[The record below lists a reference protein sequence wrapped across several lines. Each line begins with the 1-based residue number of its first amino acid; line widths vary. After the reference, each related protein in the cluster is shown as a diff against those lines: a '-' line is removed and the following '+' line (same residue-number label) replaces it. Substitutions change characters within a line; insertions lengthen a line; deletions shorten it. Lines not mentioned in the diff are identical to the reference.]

1 MQCTKCKSE
10 ILATDKFCPEC
21 GNTVNTQGKTC
32 SNPKCKRSG
41 LPDEAVYCPDCG
53 TKCNTT
59 LTTINLDKT
68 KEQLNSNVQIN
79 NARKNI
85 QKGPETHLPLASS
98 NLVEKEGKKKKR
110 IPVAV
115 IIGILASIIIVIFII
130 HQFIIGKKYD
140 RYIRSSTVAIESGD
154 CEYALE
160 SYEKANKILDNLIFK
175 EKVDLDTEINECLYE
190 TSLNEGE
197 KLLSELSLNT
207 LDVDEVKEKFL
218 KAGEYKKD
226 AILESKIMF
235 CDKLLLALEA
245 QSDEEWVSAFD
256 YYSEVINYARSN
268 DINHPVIAEIKNEK
282 AKILTPKA
290 KILEVTKESNIYEDG
305 KKGMIIHVKFE
316 TTFMKDRQGSAVV
329 WFYYEDG
336 EKLMDENDDYCT
348 SGGQVSND
356 KDFEPRYKE
365 SIYNDLKIFMPYRE
379 LHLSSGSTDLKLRVG
394 IFCEHEQLAKS
405 DFLSFTMTK

>member
-10 ILATDKFCPEC
+10 ILATDKFCTEC
-21 GNTVNTQGKTC
+21 GNTVETQGKTC
-32 SNPKCKRSG
+32 PNPKCKRSG

-53 TKCNTT
+53 TKCNPTVTT
-59 LTTINLDKT
+59 TNFDKT
-68 KEQLNSNVQIN
+68 KEQLNPNVQIK

-85 QKGPETHLPLASS
+85 QKGPETHLPLANS
-98 NLVEKEGKKKKR
+98 NLVEKERKKKNR
-110 IPVAV
+110 IPVAL
-115 IIGILASIIIVIFII
+115 IIGILASILLVLFITSQFVI
-130 HQFIIGKKYD
+130 GLKYD
-140 RYIRSSTVAIESGD
+140 RYISRSEVAIKGGD

-160 SYEKANKILDNLIFK
+160 SYEKANEILDNLIFK

-190 TSLNEGE
+190 ANLNEGE
-197 KLLSELSLNT
+197 KLLSELSLDKI
-207 LDVDEVKEKFL
+207 DVEEVKEIFL

-226 AILESKIMF
+226 DILESKIMF

-268 DINHPVIAEIKNEK
+268 DINYPVIAEIKNEK
-282 AKILTPKA
+282 SKILTPKA

-316 TTFMKDRQGSAVV
+316 TTFMKDRQGRATA

-336 EKLMDENDDYCT
+336 EKLMDENDEYCT
-348 SGGQVSND
+348 SGGQVSSG

-365 SIYNDLKIFMPYRE
+365 SVYNDLKIFMPYRE